1 MTGKR
6 IIIELDEADC
16 CDGCAVDEAIEKVQ
30 YLITT
35 GLTSGNNPRWRIENM
50 ETEED

>member
-6 IIIELDEADC
+6 IIIELDEMDS
-16 CDGCAVDEAIEKVQ
+16 CDSYAVDEAIEKVQ

-50 ETEED
+50 ETGRD